1 MIKTLKIISLTLVCS
16 FCATIN
22 QAQSTSLD
30 EMYRDLVRSNNA
42 GYLPTYIK
50 NRNAPEFLIDHEQLI
65 KAQKNKDIY
74 PEDAED
80 VEVNFDDKRLV
91 RERIE
96 KAKIL
101 LWQQTLQAVKD
112 NRVTPVE
119 LKEIKDRVAEDDPEA
134 TEIYAY
140 MYAKGIG
147 VNLDLNQAFRLYR
160 KAEKLNVPQAKEN
173 AAKIYKVMTPQQREQ
188 LYQEKGTLN

>member
-1 MIKTLKIISLTLVCS
+1 MCS

-65 KAQKNKDIY
+65 KAQENKDIY

-119 LKEIKDRVAEDDPEA
+119 LKEIKDRVAEDQLA
-134 TEIYAY
+134 TL
-140 MYAKGIG
+140 G
-147 VNLDLNQAFRLYR
+147 
-160 KAEKLNVPQAKEN
+160 LNVRRYSDAHTRSSRLSRE
-173 AAKIYKVMTPQQREQ
+173 ARLESRSFSHQRGQ
-188 LYQEKGTLN
+188 N

>member
-30 EMYRDLVRSNNA
+30 EMYRDLVRSNNT

-65 KAQKNKDIY
+65 KAQENKDIY

-96 KAKIL
+96 KANL
-101 LWQQTLQAVKD
+101 LTIGETGSL
-112 NRVTPVE
+112 
-119 LKEIKDRVAEDDPEA
+119 VAHQLLSDYPDYFERCVIVGSSVPSENHNETGEA
-134 TEIYAY
+134 A
-140 MYAKGIG
+140 
-147 VNLDLNQAFRLYR
+147 
-160 KAEKLNVPQAKEN
+160 
-173 AAKIYKVMTPQQREQ
+173 
-188 LYQEKGTLN
+188 